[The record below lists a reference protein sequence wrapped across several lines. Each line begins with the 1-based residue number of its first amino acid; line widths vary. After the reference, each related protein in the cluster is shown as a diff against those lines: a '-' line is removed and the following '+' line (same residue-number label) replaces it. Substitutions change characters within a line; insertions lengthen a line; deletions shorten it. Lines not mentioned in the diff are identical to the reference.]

1 MKGCRALTS
10 GEVRLISHSFYGKY
24 ENRNRA
30 LFLLG
35 CKTGLR
41 ISELLSLKIKDVY
54 QDGRVKTE
62 IEVRRANT
70 KGRKSGRI
78 VYLNNATARTALE
91 NWLRDLRNLDYYRAE
106 DAYVFQSRKGCNQP
120 ISRRQACRILEQAV
134 RDNELDGKIATH
146 SMRKTYAKDM
156 LRALDNNLV
165 DLQSAL
171 GHTSINSTVSYIR
184 PSEERIKAASQ
195 SI

>member
-1 MKGCRALTS
+1 MKGCRALTN
-10 GEVRLISHSFYGKY
+10 EEIKLISDSFYGKY

-30 LFLLG
+30 LFLMG

-54 QDGRVKTE
+54 RDDRVRTE

-78 VYLNNATARTALE
+78 VYLHNATVRTALE
-91 NWLRDLRNLDYYRAE
+91 DWLRDLRDLGCRDE
-106 DAYVFQSRKGCNQP
+106 DAYVFQSRKGCNQS

-156 LRALDNNLV
+156 LRALDNNLA

-171 GHTSINSTVSYIR
+171 GHTSINSTVSYVR
-184 PSEERIKAASQ
+184 PSEDRIKAASEV
-195 SI
+195 I

>member
-10 GEVRLISHSFYGKY
+10 EEVKLISDSFYGQY
-24 ENRNRA
+24 GNRNRT

-54 QDGRVKTE
+54 QDGRIKTE

-70 KGRKSGRI
+70 KGRKSGSI

-91 NWLRDLRNLDYYRAE
+91 NWLRDLRDLGCGDE

-120 ISRRQACRILEQAV
+120 ISRRQACRIFEQAA
-134 RDNELDGKIATH
+134 RDNELDRKIATH
-146 SMRKTYAKDM
+146 SMRKTYARDM
-156 LRALDNNLV
+156 LRALDNNL
-165 DLQSAL
+165 S
-171 GHTSINSTVSYIR
+171 
-184 PSEERIKAASQ
+184 PK
-195 SI
+195 